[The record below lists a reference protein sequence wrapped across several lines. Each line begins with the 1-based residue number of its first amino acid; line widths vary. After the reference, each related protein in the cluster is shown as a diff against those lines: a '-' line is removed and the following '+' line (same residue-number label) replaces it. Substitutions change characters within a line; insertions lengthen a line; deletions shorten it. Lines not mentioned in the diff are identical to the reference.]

1 VLVDASRATHLALRP
16 VHARVLRATGAGQ
29 LRRGMVSLDDRGCG
43 GGCEHYVHQ
52 PRRARR
58 CKPRY
63 TGEVVSAAAKEI
75 LEATLKLDAK
85 ERARIAHEIIVSLDE
100 EPVEEGVEQAWEQ
113 ELARRAD
120 EIDSGAVKLEPWS
133 KVRQELDGIVRGS

>member
-1 VLVDASRATHLALRP
+1 MS
-16 VHARVLRATGAGQ
+16 TG
-29 LRRGMVSLDDRGCG
+29 
-43 GGCEHYVHQ
+43 
-52 PRRARR
+52 
-58 CKPRY
+58 
-63 TGEVVSAAAKEI
+63 AKEI

-100 EPVEEGVEQAWEQ
+100 EPVEEGVEPAWEQ